1 MFRADDARVEN
12 ARGAGQRINRR
23 VNAALDDLAAEVSRR
38 VQVRKRRGGSGVRIV
53 IGGNVNRL
61 HGSNRTALR
70 RSDALLQFANFGVE
84 VRLVAHG
91 GRHAAEQRG
100 NFRTCLHETENVV
113 DEKKHVEVL
122 LVAEILGNRESCE
135 AYTKTRAGR
144 LRHLAIDK
152 RRARFFRVPRDNN
165 AALGHFQPKVIPFA
179 RALTHAGEHGDA
191 AVLHRNIVN
200 EFHDENG
207 LAHARAAEEAN
218 LAALQIGFDQIDHFN
233 SRLEHFERRGLIFQR
248 WRRAMNLVVRIALN
262 RPKLVHGLAKDV
274 HHAAKRGATNRHG
287 NSRAEVIRLH
297 TSDHSF
303 DGFHSDCADASFAK
317 VLLHFR
323 RHVEWLG
330 KVVAFAGN
338 AASIVDRRKMS
349 RLELNVHHRS
359 DDLHNVPN
367 ACVFVCHAAFS

>member
-1 MFRADDARVEN
+1 M
-12 ARGAGQRINRR
+12 
-23 VNAALDDLAAEVSRR
+23 
-38 VQVRKRRGGSGVRIV
+38 
-53 IGGNVNRL
+53 NRL
-61 HGSNRTALR
+61 HRSNRTALR
-70 RSDALLQFANFGVE
+70 RSDAFLQFADFSVE
-84 VRLVAHG
+84 VRLVAHRR
-91 GRHAAEQRG
+91 RHTTEERG
-100 NFRTCLHETENVV
+100 NLRACLHETENVI
-113 DEKKHVEVL
+113 DEEEHIEVF
-122 LVAEILGNRESCE
+122 LVAEIFSDGESRE
-135 AYTKTRAGR
+135 AHAQTGARR
-144 LRHLAIDK
+144 LRHLAINE
-152 RRARFFRVPRDNN
+152 RRARLFRVPGNN
-165 AALGHFQPKVIPFA
+165 DATFGHFQPQVVSFA
-179 RALTHAGEHGDA
+179 RALSHAGEDGDTT
-191 AVLHRNIVN
+191 VLHRDIVN

-248 WRRAMNLVVRIALN
+248 RGGPMNLIMRIALN

-274 HHAAKRGATNRHG
+274 HHAAKRGAANRHG

-338 AASIVDRRKMS
+338 AASVVDRGKMPL
-349 RLELNVHHRS
+349 LELDVHHRS
-359 DDLHNVPN
+359 DDLHHVPN
-367 ACVFVCHAAFS
+367 ACVFLCHAAFS